1 MSARTRVSNGE
12 NSTAVTSRASNS
24 TNVNT
29 LFVIGLPRS
38 GTTLLAHMLAGGDGV
53 LSLSEPFL
61 SLSARRHRLLN
72 WLYFPTIRKSRIVP
86 PRNCDEI
93 GFLNYLKDFS
103 GALGFSFLII
113 KETYRQKPCLEN
125 TGMIN
130 LMAATGVPVIAIT
143 RHPYDIAASTL
154 SFFRQL
160 RGVKGRLTQMI
171 VSGFHIFSDDR
182 EVVEW
187 LSNNWL
193 SFTYWCKQN
202 RPLVVRY
209 EDLVRDPLPRLQE
222 ICSRCDIP
230 FSREMLNNK
239 HPRFYSGMSGDPG
252 GLEKHK
258 ENLFVR
264 PVGNRNL
271 LKSEFT
277 EIIKSACNEAAEEAG
292 YTL

>member
-1 MSARTRVSNGE
+1 
-12 NSTAVTSRASNS
+12 
-24 TNVNT
+24 
-29 LFVIGLPRS
+29 
-38 GTTLLAHMLAGGDGV
+38 MLAGGDGV

-61 SLSARRHRLLN
+61 SRSARRHRLLN
-72 WLYFPTIRKSRIVP
+72 WLYFPPVRKRHIVP
-86 PRNCDEI
+86 PGNCDEI

-103 GALGFSFLII
+103 AALGFSSLII

-125 TGMIN
+125 TAMIN

-160 RGVKGRLTQMI
+160 RGVKGRLMQI
-171 VSGFHIFSDDR
+171 IISGFHIFSDDH

-193 SFTYWCKQN
+193 SFANWCKQN
-202 RPLVVRY
+202 RPFVVRY
-209 EDLVRDPLPRLQE
+209 EDLVRDPLPLLQE

-230 FSREMLNNK
+230 FTREMLNNK

-252 GLEKHK
+252 GLKKHK

-264 PVGNRNL
+264 PVGNRDL
-271 LKSEFT
+271 LKPEFT
-277 EIIKSACNEAAEEAG
+277 DIIKKICFEAAEESG
-292 YTL
+292 YQL